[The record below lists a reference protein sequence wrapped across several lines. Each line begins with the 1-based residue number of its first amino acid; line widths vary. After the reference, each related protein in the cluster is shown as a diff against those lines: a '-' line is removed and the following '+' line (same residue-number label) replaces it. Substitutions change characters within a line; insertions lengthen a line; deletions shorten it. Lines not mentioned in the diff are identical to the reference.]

1 MKVHVLGSGSGGN
14 AIVLESERER
24 VLVDAG
30 FSPRMLATRM
40 RSLAVE
46 PESISALLI
55 THEHGDHVRGARFA
69 AARWKWSVHATPGT
83 AQGYRFRRVPVTPL
97 SPRRDV
103 ILNDFSFKV
112 IRTPHDA
119 LEPVALVATARS
131 SGARVGIAYDL
142 GHVTERF
149 ARQFADVDVLLLE
162 ANHDEEMLWSGPYP
176 WIVKQRI
183 AGARGHLS
191 NEAAG
196 VMARY
201 CVHRG
206 LRHIVLCHLSQT
218 NNRPDVAITAVKA
231 ALHGSGYRGTL
242 QAALQDEPL
251 SVSLGRAWRPAQMTL
266 AL

>member
-14 AIVLESERER
+14 AVVLESERER

-30 FSPRMLATRM
+30 FSPRMLSARM
-40 RSLAVE
+40 KQLDVA
-46 PESISALLI
+46 PESISALI
-55 THEHGDHVRGARFA
+55 VTHEHGDHVRGARFA
-69 AARWKWSVHATPGT
+69 AARWKWPVYATPGT
-83 AQGYRFRRVPVTPL
+83 TEGYKFRRVPVAHL
-97 SPRRDV
+97 SPRREVVLD
-103 ILNDFSFKV
+103 DFSFKV

-119 LEPVALVATARS
+119 LEPVAFVATARS

-149 ARQFADVDVLLLE
+149 ASHFLDVDILLLE
-162 ANHDEEMLWSGPYP
+162 ANHDEDMLWAGPYP

-183 AGARGHLS
+183 AGLHGHLS
-191 NEAAG
+191 NAAAG
-196 VMARY
+196 VMARA

-218 NNRPDVAITAVKA
+218 NNRPEVAISAVKA

-242 QAALQDEPL
+242 QAASQDQPL
-251 SVSLGRAWRPAQMTL
+251 SVSLGRAWRPAQM
-266 AL
+266 ALEL